1 MKKWLAF
8 LLCFLLASP
17 LCLAASSRLDDLG
30 NDLSYSRISSRL
42 GKIEKLTQAEK
53 PDIDAMVDELSYLNE
68 TAAALDTSRRSTSE
82 AIARTEKR
90 IEALGEVN
98 DDLPEARV
106 ISQKRREYNQ
116 ELADEKARLSEI
128 EILTAK
134 IDEISLKIF
143 DIRNQELWGNLLNS
157 EGALINPGVFWRAGS
172 ELVAFGMD
180 IVKSPFVR
188 YDELTA
194 DQKVSLRNNIILMVV
209 VITFISLLG
218 LWLRR
223 FVIRR
228 WGYRVDIE
236 APRLGRKIIAAF
248 AVWCAYGI
256 IPTAI
261 IGFCLY
267 WILTAGILS
276 SGFFGVVL
284 SSALYYLLYIIIGRA
299 TCRVVFT
306 PYNEKWRL
314 INMPTDKARRL
325 TRVIYLTIALVGIMA
340 FLQHIVAVGKY
351 SLELLSCLLA
361 ISSVIKAF
369 CVVWIA
375 HIYFA
380 PLSTELEEDDDN
392 GTEDTEED
400 EKEGRAFRIGM
411 LISLFALGI
420 IGLSMFGYP
429 RLASFIINN
438 SILSAI
444 VIAVFSILRR
454 LIYDVV
460 QHVLLMGLW
469 VKTFRMRRRFLRK
482 LDFWFGIIAE
492 PVLILLLLGALLL
505 LWGVPFDVLKGAV
518 YKAVSGFMVGGI
530 EISLI
535 SIFWGVVIFVLCL
548 WIIRFVRYRIE
559 FRLLEKTNIDAG
571 TKHSLASGFAYIA
584 YVLAGILSIAVMGG
598 NLTNIALIAGALSV
612 GVGLGLQDIVNN
624 FMSGIVMLFERPIK
638 VGDWVVINGEEGKV
652 KQINI
657 RSTEVET
664 FNRHSVIIPNSTV
677 LSNSVTNLTHE
688 NNWVRYS
695 VKVGVAYGTD
705 VEKVKNILLECA
717 ASHPKVS
724 KKQAPYVL
732 FQDFG
737 ESSLDFELRFYV
749 TDIWNGW
756 TAPSD
761 VRYTIN
767 RRFIEEGIE
776 IPFRQMVIH
785 HGSSVAVETDSQF
798 YARKGAKKKNAD

>member
-1 MKKWLAF
+1 MKKWLIF
-8 LLCFLLASP
+8 LFLALFCAPLCQAVASP
-17 LCLAASSRLDDLG
+17 LDDLG
-30 NDLSYSRISSRL
+30 NGLSYGEVSARL
-42 GKIEKLTQAEK
+42 NQIEKLTTAKK
-53 PDIDAMVDELSYLNE
+53 PDIDAMVAELSYLNE
-68 TAAALDTSRRSTSE
+68 TAAKLDSSRKDADNEISRS
-82 AIARTEKR
+82 EKR
-90 IEALGEVN
+90 IESLGEVN
-98 DDLPEARV
+98 DNLPEAKI
-106 ISQKRREYNQ
+106 ISQKRQEYNR
-116 ELADEKARLSEI
+116 ELADERTRLSEI
-128 EILTAK
+128 EILIAR

-143 DIRNQELWGNLLNS
+143 DIRNQALWGNLLVS
-157 EGALINPGVFWRAGS
+157 EGALVNPAIFFKAGS
-172 ELVAFGMD
+172 ELFSFGMD

-188 YDELTA
+188 YAELTA
-194 DQKVSLRNNIILMVV
+194 EQKIAVRNNVILMIV
-209 VITFISLLG
+209 VIAFISFLG

-223 FVIRR
+223 FVIRQ
-228 WGYRVDIE
+228 WGYRADIE

-256 IPTAI
+256 IPTTI
-261 IGFCLY
+261 IGFSLY
-267 WILTAGILS
+267 WIVTAGVLT
-276 SGFFGVVL
+276 SGFFGTVL
-284 SSALYYLLYIIIGRA
+284 ASALYYLLYIIIGRA
-299 TCRVVFT
+299 TCRIVFT

-314 INMPTDKARRL
+314 INMSTDQARRM
-325 TRVIYLTIALVGIMA
+325 TRAIYLTIALVGFMA
-340 FLQHIVAVGKY
+340 FLQHLVAVGKY
-351 SLELLSCLLA
+351 PLELLSYLVA
-361 ISSVIKAF
+361 ISSIIKAF
-369 CVVWIA
+369 CVVLIA

-380 PLSTELEEDDDN
+380 SDQAEIDEDSADDA
-392 GTEDTEED
+392 EED
-400 EKEGRAFRIGM
+400 ESEGQAFRIGM
-411 LISLFALGI
+411 LISFFALAI
-420 IGLSMFGYP
+420 IGLSIFGYP
-429 RLASFIINN
+429 RLAAFVINN

-454 LIYDVV
+454 LIYDIVR
-460 QHVLLMGLW
+460 HVLLMGLW

-482 LDFWFGIIAE
+482 LDFWFGIVAE
-492 PVLILLLLGALLL
+492 PILVLFLLGVLLL

-518 YKAVSGFMVGGI
+518 YKAISGFMIGGI

-535 SIFWGVVIFVLCL
+535 SVFWGIVVFLLCL
-548 WIIRFVRYRIE
+548 WIIKFVRYRIE

-571 TKHSLASGFAYIA
+571 TKHSLASGFAYIG

-624 FMSGIVMLFERPIK
+624 FMSGIVMLFERPVK

-657 RSTEVET
+657 RSTEIET

-688 NNWVRYS
+688 DNRVRYS
-695 VKVGVAYGTD
+695 IKVGVAYGTD

-717 ASHPKVS
+717 AAHPKVS
-724 KKQAPYVL
+724 KKMAPYVL

-761 VRYTIN
+761 VRYIIN

-785 HGSSVAVETDSQF
+785 QGSTVAQETEGQF
-798 YARKGAKKKNAD
+798 YAKKGAKKKNAG